1 MKLTSPHILL
11 STKRRERHVSFLH
24 VHRWDQVLL
33 GRISTNMNSNFGHEL
48 FIFWFT
54 GAKYRQEC
62 FPDFTTV
69 KESVLSILNTK
80 KGAAKQ
86 MELLHKSGQLSNVVI
101 FKAPHQIG
109 GDNSH
114 ATDPGRPGGRH
125 FIETNNRDFMPSA
138 DSGKEGGKASHA
150 TDPGKPAGSHFIK
163 TKNRDSMPSADRA
176 KASHA
181 TDPGKPAGSH
191 FIETNNCDSVPTVD
205 RGKEGAKTSHA
216 TDPGKPAGAI
226 SSRRRIVIPHHLR
239 IEPKRAIHATDPE
252 KPAGSHLIK
261 TKNCDSM
268 PTADRARKAGKASF
282 CKPKSGSTECYVLEE
297 VNPVDKT
304 PLSEKGSRFANT
316 KKKAAAQLVFEGV
329 VPSFKS
335 CAVLT

>member
-1 MKLTSPHILL
+1 
-11 STKRRERHVSFLH
+11 
-24 VHRWDQVLL
+24 
-33 GRISTNMNSNFGHEL
+33 MNSNFGHEL

-80 KGAAKQ
+80 KGASNQ

-138 DSGKEGGKASHA
+138 DSGKEGGKA
-150 TDPGKPAGSHFIK
+150 
-163 TKNRDSMPSADRA
+163 
-176 KASHA
+176 
-181 TDPGKPAGSH
+181 
-191 FIETNNCDSVPTVD
+191 
-205 RGKEGAKTSHA
+205 SHA

-316 KKKAAAQLVFEGV
+316 QKKAAAQLVFEGV